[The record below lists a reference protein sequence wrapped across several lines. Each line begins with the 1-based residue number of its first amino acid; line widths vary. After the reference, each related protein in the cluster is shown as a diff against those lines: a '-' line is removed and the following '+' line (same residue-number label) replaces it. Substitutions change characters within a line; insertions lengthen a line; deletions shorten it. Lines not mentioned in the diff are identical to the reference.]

1 MMTRTRLRRS
11 VSFLIAM
18 LAIVSF
24 NQLSAQPR
32 ACPDGD
38 EHRSRPWSVGG
49 WFELVSCHPTTRGE
63 ALSRDCRATATHLAG
78 R

>member
-24 NQLSAQPR
+24 NQLSAMLDLPFKV
-32 ACPDGD
+32 ADVIAD
-38 EHRSRPWSVGG
+38 AA
-49 WFELVSCHPTTRGE
+49 GE
-63 ALSRDCRATATHLAG
+63 E
-78 R
+78 